1 MLEIRVER
9 TFELKEIRIATHEK
23 VSNRRRSG
31 NKRTPPTI
39 SGRWSVSISF
49 SDKRT
54 AFANWHSVNWG
65 TKREEKRIKW
75 IIADGNEW
83 PFDYYDCAHARLPI
97 HASFAII
104 PSLHP
109 GFDGSFREKET
120 DLNISRV
127 PVEIRRS
134 LAASNFFLVS
144 RKNRTFALFPR
155 PVHMELRNCFFF
167 FFFFCSV
174 VARASWFCRFIK
186 FLYVFL
192 SRLSRSTFSF
202 FFSFSRPTCETSE
215 KKLSSLRRVPNKASK
230 INARNQPRL
239 RRVPAREKIMVVILN
254 RRSSVDLVARGG
266 KHEGKREFP
275 TGFGEISTSETWHP
289 SKLRFK
295 YVTYRGWMAE
305 DLPWNTYR
313 GIRCPFTR

>member
-174 VARASWFCRFIK
+174 VARASWLCRFIK

-230 INARNQPRL
+230 INARNQSRL

-254 RRSSVDLVARGG
+254 RRLECRSRCSRRKTRG
-266 KHEGKREFP
+266 KTR
-275 TGFGEISTSETWHP
+275 ISNGVRGNLDE
-289 SKLRFK
+289 RN
-295 YVTYRGWMAE
+295 VT
-305 DLPWNTYR
+305 PK
-313 GIRCPFTR
+313 

>member
-1 MLEIRVER
+1 MDYRGRQRMAVRLLRLRAR
-9 TFELKEIRIATHEK
+9 T
-23 VSNRRRSG
+23 
-31 NKRTPPTI
+31 
-39 SGRWSVSISF
+39 
-49 SDKRT
+49 
-54 AFANWHSVNWG
+54 
-65 TKREEKRIKW
+65 
-75 IIADGNEW
+75 
-83 PFDYYDCAHARLPI
+83 I

-104 PSLHP
+104 RSLHP
-109 GFDGSFREKET
+109 GFDGSFRERET
-120 DLNISRV
+120 DLNVSRV

-167 FFFFCSV
+167 FFFCSV
-174 VARASWFCRFIK
+174 VARASWLCRFIK

-254 RRSSVDLVARGG
+254 RRSRRKTRG
-266 KHEGKREFP
+266 KTR
-275 TGFGEISTSETWHP
+275 ISNGVRGNLDERNVTS
-289 SKLRFK
+289 K
-295 YVTYRGWMAE
+295 
-305 DLPWNTYR
+305 
-313 GIRCPFTR
+313 